1 MNKHKGSNAER
12 ELYHLLNSKGFACAR
27 VAGSGMLEN
36 TSCDLLAGR
45 KDRKYAI
52 ECKVTKDNKK
62 YFDSEQIRNLV
73 EFSALF
79 GVEPLIAIKFNRKGW
94 FFAHP
99 ETLSRTNKG
108 MAISLEEIQG
118 RGITL

>member
-62 YFDSEQIRNLV
+62 YFDSKQIRNLV